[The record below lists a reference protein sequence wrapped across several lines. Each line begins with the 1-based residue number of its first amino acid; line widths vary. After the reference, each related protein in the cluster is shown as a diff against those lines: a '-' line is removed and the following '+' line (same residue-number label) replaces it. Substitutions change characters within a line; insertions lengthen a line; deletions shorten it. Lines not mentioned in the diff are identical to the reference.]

1 MNKDFKSCVWE
12 WQKINMQIETLTKKK
27 DKSELDNEMLNWYID
42 AEKFYLRRIKRI
54 LKDFED

>member
-12 WQKINMQIETLTKKK
+12 WQKINMQIETLTEKK
-27 DKSELDNEMLNWYID
+27 DKSELDNEMLNWYLD